1 MSASYA
7 LSVAI
12 VIAIIYMF
20 VIRLVDLNE
29 REPLWAMALMFAVGA
44 VAAGLVEIVFNDPSW
59 ELNTF
64 KEAFSSELGKF
75 VALVAGFGI
84 LSAVARMRGWSELNG
99 LMDGV
104 IYGVAV
110 GLGFA
115 TGAGFLRHLEI
126 GEAAVFFDVTPF
138 GLIWASALTGLA
150 QGLFG
155 AIQGAGFGAAVDAR
169 DDARRIGLPIVGL
182 VAAIIVH
189 MIFRY
194 IAQGASI
201 GSGAT
206 LRGWIAAII
215 PLLLVIAAAILALR
229 RESDAVAA
237 ELADEAASGTVT
249 ERELALLR
257 NPAARRREYAK
268 TFFKGD
274 FDGWQA
280 LRQLHNRQV
289 QLALIERRLR
299 TEIDEE
305 RRQELR
311 LEEANLRASIAVAR
325 RQVSQVLDAGYT
337 GVAS

>member
-1 MSASYA
+1 MSATYA

-12 VIAIIYMF
+12 VIAIIYML
-20 VIRLVDLNE
+20 VIRLVDINE
-29 REPLWAMALMFAVGA
+29 REPLWAMAAMFAAGA
-44 VAAGLVEIVFNDPSW
+44 VAAGLVEIVFSDPSW

-75 VALVAGFGI
+75 VAMLAGFGI
-84 LSAVARMRGWSELNG
+84 LAAVARMRGWSELNG

-126 GEAAVFFDVTPF
+126 GEAAVFFNVSPF
-138 GLIWASALTGLA
+138 GLIWSAALTGLA

-155 AIQGAGFGAAVDAR
+155 AIQGAGFGAGVDAR
-169 DDARRIGLPIVGL
+169 DDARRFGLPIVGL
-182 VAAIIVH
+182 IAAILVH
-189 MIFRY
+189 MLFRV
-194 IAQGASI
+194 IAQGASV
-201 GSGAT
+201 GSGST
-206 LRGWIAAII
+206 FRGWIATLF
-215 PLLLVIAAAILALR
+215 PLVLVIVAAVIALR
-229 RESDAVAA
+229 RESGAVAA
-237 ELADEAASGTVT
+237 ELEGEEASGAVT
-249 ERELALLR
+249 QGELALLR

-289 QLALIERRLR
+289 QLALIERRMR
-299 TEIDEE
+299 SETDEE
-305 RRQELR
+305 KRQELS
-311 LEEANLRASIAVAR
+311 LEEANLRAAITLAR
-325 RQVSQVLDAGYT
+325 AEVTRELDVGYT
-337 GVAS
+337 GAAS